1 MKKAGFY
8 LITLLFAGFSSCD
21 KDNTHIDFSGRD
33 LISRIL
39 IEGEVHKEFTYNS
52 SFLLNEEK
60 SKFFYTKHTY
70 SNDGH
75 LKESEFYLDPGI
87 FSSSSYV
94 VEQTMSRKEWVNPGN
109 SEKSLTQKFDY
120 DEEGNLARKTY
131 IRPSADNTEYSV
143 FTWEDG
149 RIIKETMYYDNKVSG
164 YMDYQYDAAGNMI
177 KKDKYRN
184 LEDGSVEHSTTTEYE
199 FDNMKN
205 PFRAFRQLLTPGVNT
220 NTNNITKETY
230 TIHFEVD
237 AFIEKVQVTE
247 NSYQYN
253 RRGYP
258 VRVNGEAEYIYN

>member
-1 MKKAGFY
+1 MKKANIS
-8 LITLLFAGFSSCD
+8 LVILLFAGFSSCN
-21 KDNTHIDFSGRD
+21 KESTEIDFSGRD
-33 LISRIL
+33 LISRIMTD
-39 IEGEVHKEFTYNS
+39 GEVYKEYTYDR

-60 SKFFYTKHTY
+60 SKFFYTKHNY
-70 SNDGH
+70 NKDGQ
-75 LKESEFYLDPGI
+75 LTESEFYLDPGI

-94 VEQTMSRKEWVNPGN
+94 LEQTMSRKEWVNPGN

-120 DEEGNLARKTY
+120 DEFGNLARKTY
-131 IRPSADNTEYSV
+131 IRPSADNTDYSV

-149 RIIKETMYYDNKVSG
+149 RIIKETMYYNARISG
-164 YMDYQYDAAGNMI
+164 YINYYYDGAGNMV
-177 KKDKYRN
+177 KKDKY
-184 LEDGSVEHSTTTEYE
+184 LVPSDGSEELRTTTDYE

-205 PFRAFRQLLTPGVNT
+205 PFRAFKELLTPGVNT
-220 NTNNITKETY
+220 NANNITKETY